1 MNGNDR
7 FLNINDAHLRV
18 MGGNVH
24 ASSFNLDQI
33 SITTTSTTA
42 STIDF
47 LNETTAFRA
56 RSNIEVGTANL
67 FVNTETSNVG
77 IGTDAPEY
85 TLDVHGTANV
95 GVLTASSNVGVG
107 TFSPEYALDVHGS
120 ANVGALTATTFSGS
134 GAGLTALDAA
144 NIATGTLN
152 AARVPTSG
160 SAATLTTPRSIGGV
174 AFDGSAAITP
184 TTFGGA
190 TFSGDVTVDTTT
202 FHVDTTNDRV
212 GVGTTSPQENLDVAG
227 TAPYLSITDTRTSSG
242 GTTGLDL
249 GGIVFRTK
257 DITDPSPETGDFL
270 AKIQVTAQ
278 NAGSFPDGSLNF
290 FVSDDG
296 DLLSSPSMVIEGVTG
311 NVGIGTTSPSQTF
324 EVNGDTALI
333 HSADGS
339 DTHNTTDRTLYI
351 GGKNSSGSLVQA
363 KCAIVSTPS
372 TTYGGAAQYGR
383 NALHFCLGP
392 DAQNDTNA
400 SKTDSRMC
408 IDYTGNVGIGTS
420 TPGQKLSIYTGS
432 TTTAALSFDRSS
444 SGNYRTD
451 IYQNSYGADF
461 RVGYG
466 SYTPATVLYLKR
478 KSDGAKRVVI
488 NDRLGINK
496 DDPTKDL
503 HVNGDVFLENSVLWM
518 GSTIFT
524 GGNGLLQLTSSTTP
538 GTYYHDAICCKAAV
552 DGNWII
558 GFRNTAGSARGQ
570 IKGNGANNVLYET
583 SSDERLKKQIKPMES
598 VLERVNNLKACT
610 YTWIRDEM
618 EGYGFIAQD
627 VYKLFPEMKASL
639 PSTVWN
645 PTCDDEYDYPR
656 NEDGTDH
663 YYSLDYGTFT
673 PFLTKAIQE
682 LNAKVEERHNRKSFI
697 TDIDYLVIEDY
708 EGLIVSANTNEFK
721 NGKPTLTLSKVEK
734 DKRCYGIILGKTKS
748 IDSETIVQRSGDG
761 RMWVINTQGNLESG
775 DLITSSAVSGYGSK
789 QDDDLLRSC
798 TVAKITQD
806 CDFTQKYIPIKCV
819 KREMKDVTY
828 YIQDYYVEVRHFDP
842 YKKEDL
848 LKRDVPMYF
857 KPCEASSPL
866 RGYERVITPFMTQD
880 DYDNLSD
887 EEKENYTVSHVIYKT
902 PYEYE
907 HLNEDDKSEYTE
919 TIKTGYYLKEV
930 RESAKPMPEC
940 CGEYVTE
947 VRQELVNVLDE
958 HGQIQWEDH
967 PTETE
972 KAYNIRYLNADG
984 VETDEANAVHK
995 AAFVGCT
1002 YHCG

>member
-1 MNGNDR
+1 VSTNLELGGTLIMGTVNVEAQHSLEAVTATGNITPLTIE
-7 FLNINDAHLRV
+7 FTNPTTSLVAS
-18 MGGNVH
+18 GNVEVDGNVV
-24 ASSFNLDQI
+24 AGYLYGDGSNISGISSNLDQI
-33 SITTTSTTA
+33 VNIGNVTSNTVQFTNATTGFVTTA
-42 STIDF
+42 NVEVGGELTVTG
-47 LNETTAFRA
+47 NV
-56 RSNIEVGTANL
+56 EVGTANL
-67 FVNTETSNVG
+67 FV
-77 IGTDAPEY
+77 D
-85 TLDVHGTANV
+85 
-95 GVLTASSNVGVG
+95 
-107 TFSPEYALDVHGS
+107 
-120 ANVGALTATTFSGS
+120 
-134 GAGLTALDAA
+134 
-144 NIATGTLN
+144 
-152 AARVPTSG
+152 
-160 SAATLTTPRSIGGV
+160 
-174 AFDGSAAITP
+174 
-184 TTFGGA
+184 
-190 TFSGDVTVDTTT
+190 TV
-202 FHVDTTNDRV
+202 NSR
-212 GVGTTSPQENLDVAG
+212 
-227 TAPYLSITDTRTSSG
+227 
-242 GTTGLDL
+242 
-249 GGIVFRTK
+249 
-257 DITDPSPETGDFL
+257 
-270 AKIQVTAQ
+270 
-278 NAGSFPDGSLNF
+278 
-290 FVSDDG
+290 
-296 DLLSSPSMVIEGVTG
+296 
-311 NVGIGTTSPSQTF
+311 VGIGTTTPGAELAVVSAGKQFTDMHIQSNLDFDNTNWIRSKSRIFFRGNPSFTTIDNTNHYGAYIQGGF
-324 EVNGDTALI
+324 RDGYNGGQNW
-333 HSADGS
+333 S
-339 DTHNTTDRTLYI
+339 
-351 GGKNSSGSLVQA
+351 NSVLSFFTKVDPG
-363 KCAIVSTPS
+363 
-372 TTYGGAAQYGR
+372 
-383 NALHFCLGP
+383 
-392 DAQNDTNA
+392 NDVEAMTITNG
-400 SKTDSRMC
+400 
-408 IDYTGNVGIGTS
+408 GNVGIDKES
-420 TPGQKLSIYTGS
+420 
-432 TTTAALSFDRSS
+432 
-444 SGNYRTD
+444 
-451 IYQNSYGADF
+451 
-461 RVGYG
+461 
-466 SYTPATVLYLKR
+466 
-478 KSDGAKRVVI
+478 
-488 NDRLGINK
+488 
-496 DDPTKDL
+496 PTKKL

-518 GSTIFT
+518 GSTIYT
-524 GGNGLLQLTSSTTP
+524 GGNGLLQLTSSSTS
-538 GTYYHDAICCKAAV
+538 GAYYHDAIACKPVV
-552 DGNWII
+552 DSNWII

-570 IKGNGANNVLYET
+570 IRGVSSTQVVYET
-583 SSDERLKKQIKPMES
+583 GSDERLKKQIKPMES

-610 YTWIRDEM
+610 YTWIRDEV

-627 VYKLFPEMKASL
+627 VYKLFPEMKTSL

-663 YYSLDYGTFT
+663 YYGLDYGTFT

-682 LNAKVEERHNRKSFI
+682 LDEKVEERHNRKSFI

-789 QDDDLLRSC
+789 QDNDLLRSC

-857 KPCEASSPL
+857 KPCEASSSR

-947 VRQELVNVLDE
+947 VRQELVNVLDTN
-958 HGQIQWEDH
+958 GQIQWEDH

-972 KAYNIRYLNADG
+972 KAYKIRYLDASG
-984 VETDEANAVHK
+984 VETDEASAVHK